1 MIILIP
7 LHYYSLRP
15 PTKIGEY
22 SEPSPRFNTAPG
34 PPEKPPM
41 NVRGGGGITG
51 DLTIEWDP
59 LPRQD
64 QNGPGV
70 YYRIYY
76 RRIGVDEE
84 RDFQQQTLKQLG
96 TISRGFYVVK
106 IQKKYYWTQY
116 EVKVQVFNDLCLDH
130 NCTVAPV
137 SNTTSCAKNVTSLG
151 KFYLQISKFLKRFYC
166 RCLWNAELLIK
177 SFYLND
183 LIKGPA
189 FNK

>member
-1 MIILIP
+1 MPFCLVAQLCFFRWIVRHHTGVFSPSSATYCSKSFWNLLSTTFC
-7 LHYYSLRP
+7 LHFFS
-15 PTKIGEY
+15 
-22 SEPSPRFNTAPG
+22 
-34 PPEKPPM
+34 
-41 NVRGGGGITG
+41 
-51 DLTIEWDP
+51 
-59 LPRQD
+59 

-166 RCLWNAELLIK
+166 LCLWNAQGVY
-177 SFYLND
+177 SSHFT
-183 LIKGPA
+183 
-189 FNK
+189 